1 MQYFRSASTQSLR
14 LEAQFLEGGETT
26 MAMMAA
32 KPPQRSGRPGF
43 MGLGSSKPPE
53 GTAGAFFAIALVL
66 LICALALLIGQ
77 TVLAAVLATAPTAP
91 LWLLLVFVVAT
102 LVPLML
108 IAVRIFPW
116 LVNWY
121 YLLPAIICLLTFT
134 VYPIVMTF
142 GYAFT
147 NFNSQNNDRPDSTT
161 EISVSRASENTLSL
175 TSESKLETLACRN
188 TGCVGE
194 ILELRSEI
202 ETGRPG
208 DTYRVVRLAGNTI
221 VFDRPVPSDT
231 TRVRRI
237 NPISNIG
244 FGNFQEIFSKASVQL
259 TPVFIW
265 TLVFAL
271 STTVLNVFVGLL
283 LGILLNNKRLKFRNL
298 YRSLL
303 ILPWAVPSV
312 ISILMWQTLMNQN
325 FGGLNRLLGLFGA
338 LPAPWLNDPLW
349 AKMAILLVNLWLGFP
364 YMMTATLGAL
374 SAIPDE
380 LYEAAE
386 IDGASKIEQVRFI
399 TLPMLT
405 VAFTPI
411 VLATFAFN
419 FNNFGIIYLLTLGGP
434 PEAGRL
440 STAQSTDILLSW
452 GYKTAFT
459 GAGAQ
464 AYGLAGAVSVIVG
477 LLTIVIS
484 IFNFRAAGVFREARK

>member
-1 MQYFRSASTQSLR
+1 
-14 LEAQFLEGGETT
+14 

-32 KPPQRSGRPGF
+32 KPPQGRQPAAGF
-43 MGLGSSKPPE
+43 MGVGSSKPPE
-53 GTAGAFFAIALVL
+53 GVWGAAFAITLVL
-66 LICALALLIGQ
+66 ALCALALLIGQ
-77 TVLAAVLATAPTAP
+77 TVLSLVVAASPTSP
-91 LWLLLVFVVAT
+91 LWLLLVFVVVA
-102 LVPLML
+102 LIPLLL
-108 IAVRIFPW
+108 IAVRVFPW
-116 LVNWY
+116 LANWY

-134 VYPIVMTF
+134 VYPIVLTF

-147 NFNSQNNDRPDSTT
+147 NFNSQNNNRPDSTT
-161 EISVSRASENTLSL
+161 EISVARASENSL
-175 TSESKLETLACRN
+175 RLTGDSVVSTLACRN
-188 TGCVGE
+188 EGCVGE
-194 ILELRSEI
+194 PLELRTDAEI
-202 ETGRPG
+202 GRPG
-208 DTYRVVRLAGNTI
+208 PTFLAQRIEGNTI
-221 VFDRPVPSDT
+221 VFDRPVPEDT

-244 FGNFQEIFSKASVQL
+244 FGNFRDIFSKASVQL
-259 TPVFIW
+259 TPVLIW
-265 TLVFAL
+265 TVIFAI
-271 STTVLNVFVGLL
+271 STTVLNVIVGLL

-303 ILPWAVPSV
+303 ILPWAVPGV
-312 ISILMWQTLMNQN
+312 ISIQMWAVLMNQN

-338 LPAPWLNDPLW
+338 LPVPWLTDPLW
-349 AKMAILLVNLWLGFP
+349 AKVAVLVVNLWLGFP

-386 IDGASKIEQVRFI
+386 VDGATKLEQVRFI

-419 FNNFGIIYLLTLGGP
+419 FNNFGIIYLLTGGGP
-434 PEAGRL
+434 AEVGREA
-440 STAQSTDILLSW
+440 TARSTDILLSW
-452 GYKTAFT
+452 GFNTAFT

-477 LLTIVIS
+477 VLTVVIS
-484 IFNFRAAGVFREARK
+484 FFNFRVAGVFKEARR

>member
-1 MQYFRSASTQSLR
+1 
-14 LEAQFLEGGETT
+14 

-32 KPPQRSGRPGF
+32 KPPQRSRNAGF
-43 MGLGSSKPPE
+43 MGIGSSKPPE
-53 GTAGAFFAIALVL
+53 GTSGAFFAIALVL
-66 LICALALLIGQ
+66 LICAAALLIGQ
-77 TVLAAVLATAPTAP
+77 TVLAAVLAGVPTAP
-91 LWLLLVFVVAT
+91 LWLLLVFVVLA

-108 IAVRIFPW
+108 IAVRVFPW

-134 VYPIVMTF
+134 VYPIAMTF

-161 EISVSRASENTLSL
+161 EISVARATENTLSL
-175 TSESKLETLACRN
+175 TGESKLGTLACRN

-194 ILELRSEI
+194 ILELRSEA
-202 ETGRPG
+202 ESGRPG
-208 DTYRVVRLAGNTI
+208 NSYRVVRLEGNTI
-221 VFDRPVPSDT
+221 VFDRAVPADT

-303 ILPWAVPSV
+303 ILPWAVPGV
-312 ISILMWQTLMNQN
+312 ISILMWQNLMNQN

-338 LPAPWLNDPLW
+338 LPAPWLNDPMW

-419 FNNFGIIYLLTLGGP
+419 FNNFGIIYLLTAGGP
-434 PEAGRL
+434 PEAGREA
-440 STAQSTDILLSW
+440 TARSTDILLSW
-452 GYKTAFT
+452 GYNTAFT

>member
-1 MQYFRSASTQSLR
+1 
-14 LEAQFLEGGETT
+14 
-26 MAMMAA
+26 MAMTAA
-32 KPPQRSGRPGF
+32 KPPQGRRPAGGF
-43 MGLGSSKPPE
+43 MGIGSNKPPE
-53 GTAGAFFAIALVL
+53 GTSGAIGAITLVL
-66 LICALALLIGQ
+66 ALCALALLIGQ
-77 TVLAAVLATAPTAP
+77 TVMRAVLATSPTSP
-91 LWLLLVFVVAT
+91 LWLLLVFVLVA
-102 LVPLML
+102 LIPLML
-108 IAVRIFPW
+108 LAVRIFPW

-134 VYPIVMTF
+134 AYPIILTF

-161 EISVSRASENTLSL
+161 EISVARASENVLRL
-175 TSESKLETLACRN
+175 TGDSQIATLACRN
-188 TGCVGE
+188 DGCVGE
-194 ILELRSEI
+194 PLELRSDAEL
-202 ETGRPG
+202 GRPG
-208 DTYRVVRLAGNTI
+208 PTFIALRVEGNTI

-244 FGNFQEIFSKASVQL
+244 FGNFQQIFNKASVQL
-259 TPVFIW
+259 TPVLIW
-265 TLVFAL
+265 TVIFAIG
-271 STTVLNVFVGLL
+271 TTLLNVIAGLV

-303 ILPWAVPSV
+303 ILPWAVPGV
-312 ISILMWQTLMNQN
+312 ISIQMWRVLMNQN
-325 FGGLNRLLGLFGA
+325 FGGMNRLLALFGA
-338 LPAPWLNDPLW
+338 LPVPWLTDPLW
-349 AKMAILLVNLWLGFP
+349 AKIAILMVNLWLGFP

-386 IDGASKIEQVRFI
+386 IDGASKVDQIRFV

-405 VAFTPI
+405 NAFTPI
-411 VLATFAFN
+411 ILSTFAFN
-419 FNNFGIIYLLTLGGP
+419 FNNFGIIYLLTQGGP
-434 PEAGRL
+434 AEPGRE

-452 GYKTAFT
+452 GFNTAFT

-477 LLTIVIS
+477 ILTIVIS
-484 IFNFRAAGVFREARK
+484 VFNFRVAGVFKEARR

>member
-1 MQYFRSASTQSLR
+1 MGRK
-14 LEAQFLEGGETT
+14 

-32 KPPQRSGRPGF
+32 KPPQDGRRAADF
-43 MGLGSSKPPE
+43 MGIGSSKPPE
-53 GTAGAFFAIALVL
+53 GTAGAIFAIALVL
-66 LICALALLIGQ
+66 LICAVALVIGQ
-77 TVLAAVLATAPTAP
+77 TVLSVVVASVPTAP
-91 LWLLLVFVVAT
+91 LWLLLVFVAVA

-108 IAVRIFPW
+108 LAVRVFPW
-116 LVNWY
+116 LTNWY

-134 VYPIVMTF
+134 VYPIIMTF

-147 NFNSQNNDRPDSTT
+147 NFNSQNNNRPDSTT
-161 EISVSRASENTLSL
+161 EISVTRAGDNTLSL
-175 TSESKLETLACRN
+175 SGDSKIATLVCRKPA
-188 TGCVGE
+188 CVGE
-194 ILELRSEI
+194 ILELRSDAEI
-202 ETGRPG
+202 GRPG
-208 DTYRVVRLAGNTI
+208 GSFTVVRIQGNTI
-221 VFDRPVPSDT
+221 VFDRPVPIDT

-265 TLVFAL
+265 TIAFAL
-271 STTVLNVFVGLL
+271 GTTVLNVFVGLL

-303 ILPWAVPSV
+303 ILPWAVPGV
-312 ISILMWQTLMNQN
+312 ISILMWQILMNQN

-338 LPAPWLNDPLW
+338 LPVPWLTDPMW

-380 LYEAAE
+380 LYEASE
-386 IDGASKIEQVRFI
+386 IDGANKLEQVRFI

-411 VLATFAFN
+411 ILATFAFN
-419 FNNFGIIYLLTLGGP
+419 FNNFGIIYLLTGGGP
-434 PEAGRL
+434 AEAGREA
-440 STAQSTDILLSW
+440 TARSTDILLSW
-452 GYKTAFT
+452 GFNTAFT

-477 LLTIVIS
+477 VLTVVIS
-484 IFNFRAAGVFREARK
+484 IFNFRAAGVFKEARR